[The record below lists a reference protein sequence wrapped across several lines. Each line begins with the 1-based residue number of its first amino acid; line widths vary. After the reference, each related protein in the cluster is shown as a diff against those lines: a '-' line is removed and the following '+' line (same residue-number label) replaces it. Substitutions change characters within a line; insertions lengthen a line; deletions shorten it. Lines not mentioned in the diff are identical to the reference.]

1 MVEYLCG
8 MGLGLIFKGKGST
21 GGSDLLVNLIKSFSH
36 LFNTS
41 NILITIDIIIISI
54 NLLAFREIEI
64 GLYSTI
70 AILVSGKMID
80 IIFEGI
86 NFSKTLY
93 IISDKTDEIAEK
105 IMEEIAVRS
114 YGFVWKGTLSKCEK
128 NSYNV
133 CLQKKKCNINQKY
146 FVRN

>member
-70 AILVSGKMID
+70 AIL
-80 IIFEGI
+80 
-86 NFSKTLY
+86 TL
-93 IISDKTDEIAEK
+93 IEIL
-105 IMEEIAVRS
+105 V
-114 YGFVWKGTLSKCEK
+114 
-128 NSYNV
+128 
-133 CLQKKKCNINQKY
+133 KK
-146 FVRN
+146 F